1 MSKKR
6 KTYTAEFKFSLVM
19 EGIRGEKPIAQL
31 CREHDVTES
40 LYYKWRDQ
48 FLEQAPHIF
57 ADQRHPK
64 EDKQAEK
71 IAELERIIG
80 QLTVENTV
88 LKKAKNLLGL
98 DWT

>member
-6 KTYTAEFKFSLVM
+6 KTYTAEFKLSLVM
-19 EGIRGEKPIAQL
+19 EGLRGEKPIAQL

-48 FLEQAPHIF
+48 FLEQAPHVF
-57 ADQRHPK
+57 EDQRHAK
-64 EDKQAEK
+64 EDQPAEK

-80 QLTVENTV
+80 QLTVEYTI
-88 LKKAKNLLGL
+88 LKKAKSLLGSG
-98 DWT
+98 WT